1 MLAHLVVYYD
11 LRAEIEGVRPPDDV
25 FGIVI
30 VPNRR
35 GKLWFRKR
43 QY

>member
-1 MLAHLVVYYD
+1 MLAHLVVHYD